1 MVCVKLA
8 RLLQMKKFVEIND
21 TKQNAKEIKIEEK
34 LSAIHMEKKI
44 DESKI
49 LKKSTK
55 VHPNLNDAQN
65 IENILP
71 NSVTNEQ
78 IDKQEE
84 EQELKCKF
92 AAIVMDRLFFYLTL
106 IYAIITFVVL
116 IMSVPNFYK

>member
-1 MVCVKLA
+1 M
-8 RLLQMKKFVEIND
+8 QIKKFVEIND

-34 LSAIHMEKKI
+34 LSVIPMEKKI
-44 DESKI
+44 DGSKI

-55 VHPNLNDAQN
+55 VHPNINDAEN
-65 IENILP
+65 VENISP
-71 NSVTNEQ
+71 NSATNEQ
-78 IDKQEE
+78 IDKQE

-92 AAIVMDRLFFYLTL
+92 AAIVMDRFFFYLTL

>member
-1 MVCVKLA
+1 
-8 RLLQMKKFVEIND
+8 
-21 TKQNAKEIKIEEK
+21 
-34 LSAIHMEKKI
+34 MEKKI

-49 LKKSTK
+49 FKKST
-55 VHPNLNDAQN
+55 NLNDAQN